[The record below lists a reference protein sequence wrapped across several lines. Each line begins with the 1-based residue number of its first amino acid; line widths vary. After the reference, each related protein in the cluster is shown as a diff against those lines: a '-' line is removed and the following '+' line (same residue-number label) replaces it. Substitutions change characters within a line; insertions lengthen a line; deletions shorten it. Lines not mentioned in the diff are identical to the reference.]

1 MKFLTTAIFVC
12 FQSEEIIEN
21 SIKKVNNKAKIIIIE
36 NSKNEKLKR
45 LEKKYKNLKVI
56 LNNNKGFG
64 NAANRG
70 AKLAKT
76 KYIIFISPDIILKK
90 NGIKKIENEAK
101 KVNDNFGI
109 LLPIDI
115 KDKLKKI
122 DKNSIPSGSG
132 IMFFERKKFLKYR
145 GFDENFFLYYEDI
158 DLQKR
163 FIKKE
168 QKIININVF
177 FEHLYGSHNKKFN
190 FEIEI
195 NRNWHYMW
203 SRFFYIKKNHN
214 YFSAFIFTFPT
225 FIRSLIKVIL
235 YYFVNKKK
243 YFIYKG
249 RFLGLINSYLGKK
262 SWYRVAYNNI

>member
-1 MKFLTTAIFVC
+1 MKFITTAIFVC
-12 FQSEEIIEN
+12 FKSEEIIEN
-21 SIKKVNNKAKIIIIE
+21 SIKKINNEAKMIIIE
-36 NSKNEKLKR
+36 NSGNKKIKE

-56 LNNNKGFG
+56 INDNRGFG
-64 NAANRG
+64 SAANLG
-70 AKLAKT
+70 AKLTNT
-76 KYIIFISPDIILKK
+76 KYIIFVSPDIILKK

-101 KVNDNFGI
+101 KLNDNFGI

-115 KDKLKKI
+115 RNKLKK
-122 DKNSIPSGSG
+122 NSTLNGSG
-132 IMFFERKKFLKYR
+132 IMFFERKKFLKYG

-158 DLQKR
+158 DLQNR
-163 FIKKE
+163 FIKE
-168 QKIININVF
+168 RQKIINVNVF
-177 FEHLYGSHNKKFN
+177 FKHLYGSHNKKFN

-203 SRFFYIKKNHN
+203 SRFFYIKKNYN
-214 YFSAFIFTFPT
+214 YLFAFIFTFPT

-235 YYFVNKKK
+235 YYFINKKK

-262 SWYRVAYNNI
+262 SWYRAI